1 MNLLDSRFSRDRRV
15 HAHRKANGFH
25 VYGQDADN
33 QRFDP
38 LTGKDRDVSHLAEPS
53 KLVQPAIGEMP
64 EEDVEELGSQFPIFS
79 PRSDWSGVKG

>member
-33 QRFDP
+33 LRFDP

-53 KLVQPAIGEMP
+53 KLEQPAIGEMDEMEIP
-64 EEDVEELGSQFPIFS
+64 LLAAHFPIFS
-79 PRSDWSGVKG
+79 PRSDWSGVR